1 MRWDAAVI
9 DGFASITR
17 AASPVFA
24 PADPAAPSNH
34 PHPLRH
40 FLYGHPLMVKL
51 IDPPTRA

>member
-1 MRWDAAVI
+1 MRRDAAVI
-9 DGFASITR
+9 DGFTSITR
-17 AASPVFA
+17 AASPDVV
-24 PADPAAPSNH
+24 PADPAAPSSH